1 MILDEHRD
9 FVTERK
15 VLFTEGMFKDVS
27 ILIIIS

>member
-15 VLFTEGMFKDVS
+15 VLFTEGIFPIVL